1 MDPNQLK
8 KQLLTFKKHMDHN
21 QLKKHL
27 FLCLCDIAAFHIST
41 IFSSQILLKTTILI
55 VQTSMVLKWFWK
67 LKVQSLS
74 YVTGYSITNL
84 L

>member
-27 FLCLCDIAAFHIST
+27 FLCLRGIAAFHIST
-41 IFSSQILLKTTILI
+41 IFSSQTILKMTILI
-55 VQTSMVLKWFWK
+55 VQILDGVEMVLEA
-67 LKVQSLS
+67 
-74 YVTGYSITNL
+74 
-84 L
+84 